1 MDNNTLGVLT
11 VVATPIGN
19 LGDITPRAV
28 ETLAEA
34 DVIAAEDTR
43 RTLQLLNHLGIK
55 NNLISYYRHN
65 EEARVDY
72 MLSLLEQ
79 GQNIALVSDA
89 GTPGISDPGQVL
101 IQAATEAGYVVTMAP
116 GPAACIQ
123 ALVLSGMDT
132 NRFTFEG
139 FLPLNKKNRRARMAQ
154 LANETRTMIFY
165 EAPHKLVNTLEDM
178 QETWGAER
186 RIALCRELTKLHE
199 EIIRVTI
206 GEALAMYEEV
216 PPKGEF
222 VIVVAGGEEV
232 EETAELTNEG
242 IVAAIQE
249 RIDAGMRLKDASK
262 EAAKALGIPARD
274 AYQIYIDTL
283 E

>member
-1 MDNNTLGVLT
+1 MDNQRPGTLT

-28 ETLAEA
+28 EALAQA
-34 DVIAAEDTR
+34 DTIAAEDTR

-101 IQAATEAGYVVTMAP
+101 VQAATEAGYPVTMTP

-123 ALVLSGMDT
+123 ALVLSGLPTD
-132 NRFTFEG
+132 RFVFEG
-139 FLPLNKKNRRARMAQ
+139 FLPMNKKNRRTRMEH
-154 LANETRTMIFY
+154 LAGETRTMVFY

-178 QETWGAER
+178 AKTWGGDR
-186 RIALCRELTKLHE
+186 RIALCREMTKLHE
-199 EIIRVTI
+199 EIIRTTI
-206 GEALAMYEEV
+206 DEALEMYAQQ
-216 PPKGEF
+216 PPKGEY
-222 VIVVAGGEEV
+222 VLVVAGGEEIS
-232 EETAELTNEG
+232 EPAELTSET
-242 IVAAIQE
+242 IVDAIQ
-249 RIDAGMRLKDASK
+249 RHIDAGMRLKEASK
-262 EAAKALGIPARD
+262 EAAKELGIPARD
-274 AYQIYIDTL
+274 AYQMYLDTL